1 VRWQISPDE
10 IQHGVRDDEF
20 DSLSAFLRG
29 RNAVLLDSDLAAI
42 VAFQKKWNPGLPAPS
57 SDEVIE

>member
-1 VRWQISPDE
+1 M
-10 IQHGVRDDEF
+10 RDDEF
-20 DSLSAFLRG
+20 DSLSAFLRE